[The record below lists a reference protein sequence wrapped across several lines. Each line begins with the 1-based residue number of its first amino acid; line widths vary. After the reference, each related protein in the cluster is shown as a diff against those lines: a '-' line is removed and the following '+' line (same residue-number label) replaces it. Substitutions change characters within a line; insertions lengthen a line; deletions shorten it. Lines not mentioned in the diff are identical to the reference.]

1 MMVLDLDREDEGVRV
16 AQQIATKLQK
26 VVTVRA
32 ADRVALIRVE
42 PAKRS
47 MH

>member
-1 MMVLDLDREDEGVRV
+1 MVLDLDCEEEAVRV
-16 AQQIATKLQK
+16 AQQIATELQK

-32 ADRVALIRVE
+32 ADGVWLIRVE